1 MNVANDLARAIG
13 DGITGLVAGSF
24 RALGAA
30 VQTVINTFQTVL
42 PGIWLPIAG
51 ILLIVFVLWLFKK

>member
-1 MNVANDLARAIG
+1 MNVANDLGRAVG

-30 VQTVINTFQTVL
+30 VQAVINTFQTIL

-51 ILLIVFVLWLFKK
+51 VLLIVFVLWLFKK